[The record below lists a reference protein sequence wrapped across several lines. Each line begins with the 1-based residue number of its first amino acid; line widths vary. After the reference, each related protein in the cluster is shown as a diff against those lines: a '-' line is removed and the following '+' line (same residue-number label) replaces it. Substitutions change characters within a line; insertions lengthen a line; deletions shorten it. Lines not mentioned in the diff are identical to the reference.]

1 MNTYE
6 DPKVSFIIPV
16 LNEAKTIQQCL
27 DSLLA
32 LDYPK
37 DKIEILIAEGSSTD
51 DTRTLID
58 EYARKYR
65 NIKILENPTGNTSI
79 GRNICIENASGET
92 LMNYSGHVIAEKNL
106 LKILVTKLASV
117 PHEIAAVGCSNV
129 SPGEQNFIGKV
140 TGVAFSG
147 FMGGKNIFPQNEI
160 FEEKRFVD
168 HISFACYR
176 REVVEEVGNFDSV
189 FWCGQDAE
197 LDIRIKKAG
206 YKILY
211 TPETKV
217 YHFKRSSVRALFRQ
231 MYRYGLARAKMV
243 KKHPDTLRIVYL
255 LGSGFVLGIIILT
268 ALTIFK
274 LIPVGVMAALAVLYA
289 LLAMISSARV
299 TRNPSLVLASV
310 PVYFVTHI
318 AYGLGFLRGLFYD
331 KL

>member
-1 MNTYE
+1 MKKKMYPE
-6 DPKVSFIIPV
+6 VSFLMPV
-16 LNEAKTIQQCL
+16 LNEAKTIRQCL
-27 DSLLA
+27 DSLLT
-32 LDYPK
+32 LDYPLN
-37 DKIEILIAEGSSTD
+37 KIEILIAEGGSTD

-58 EYARKYR
+58 EYARKYD
-65 NIKILENPTGNTSI
+65 NIKILENPTGNTAV
-79 GRNICIENASGET
+79 GRNICIKNASGEM

-106 LKILVTKLASV
+106 LNVLTTKLASV
-117 PHEIAAVGCSNV
+117 PQEIAAVGCSNV

-160 FEEKRFVD
+160 FEEERFVD

-176 REVVEEVGNFDSV
+176 REVVEQVGNFDSA

-217 YHFKRSSVRALFRQ
+217 HNFKRSTVRALFRQ

-255 LGSGFVLGIIILT
+255 LGSGFVLGIIVLS
-268 ALTIFK
+268 ALTILK
-274 LIPVGVMAALAVLYA
+274 LIPLWFIAALAILYV
-289 LLAMISSARV
+289 LLAIISSAKV
-299 TRNPSLVLASV
+299 TRNPSLVLASI
-310 PVYFVTHI
+310 PVYFVTHV